1 MRRGVAGNA
10 GLYGLWRLVHLK
22 RKIFGKDIRKV
33 VDEQVVRFTDIF
45 DFDKSALLFY
55 HKALIWLRFMI

>member
-22 RKIFGKDIRKV
+22 RKIFGKDIRKWNKV
-33 VDEQVVRFTDIF
+33 QEGLCSQRRPVRIIISVVVHVDEP
-45 DFDKSALLFY
+45 
-55 HKALIWLRFMI
+55 